1 MHAQLQTHGHLKK
14 YLQWTM
20 RLYSSLGTHKYR
32 IVTISM
38 WYLMEAMHAFLEEKD
53 YNNKGFS

>member
-1 MHAQLQTHGHLKK
+1 MHTQLQTHLKK
-14 YLQWTM
+14 YLQLTM
-20 RLYSSLGTHKYR
+20 RLYSSLGIHKYR

>member
-1 MHAQLQTHGHLKK
+1 MHTQLQTHGHLKK
-14 YLQWTM
+14 YLQLTM
-20 RLYSSLGTHKYR
+20 RLYSSLGIHKYR

>member
-1 MHAQLQTHGHLKK
+1 
-14 YLQWTM
+14 M
-20 RLYSSLGTHKYR
+20 RLYSSLSTHKYR